1 MFRQYIPERIH
12 DHLCNFIL
20 QEWTYHRNSK
30 HGIATH
36 PLLTA
41 ESRLVLFPSLCMCIN
56 SLTLYLHC
64 LPRFPPLHLGGGQV
78 QYWTQHEIVLLAALR
93 THSYSLRKCNKQQ
106 GNCNE
111 IDQARG
117 DDFNNDTM
125 LQVHDVVAKC
135 NDIIIWNCSKAYT
148 HFLTPTE
155 RQCWKRGLRYFM
167 A

>member
-12 DHLCNFIL
+12 ERLCNFIL

-41 ESRLVLFPSLCMCIN
+41 EARLVSFPSLCMCIN
-56 SLTLYLHC
+56 SPTLSALS
-64 LPRFPPLHLGGGQV
+64 PTVSSSSFRWWEG
-78 QYWTQHEIVLLAALR
+78 TVLDTTRNSIISSFTHAQPQLA
-93 THSYSLRKCNKQQ
+93 KCNKQQ
-106 GNCNE
+106 GHGNGTN
-111 IDQARG
+111 QAR
-117 DDFNNDTM
+117 DDLKNNNVAM
-125 LQVHDVVAKC
+125 LQIHDVLAKY
-135 NDIIIWNCSKAYT
+135 NDLVVRNCSKAQT